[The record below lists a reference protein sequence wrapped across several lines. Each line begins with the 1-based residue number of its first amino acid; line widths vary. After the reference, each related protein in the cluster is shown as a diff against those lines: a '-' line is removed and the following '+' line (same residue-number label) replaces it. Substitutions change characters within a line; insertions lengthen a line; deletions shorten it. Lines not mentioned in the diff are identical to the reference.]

1 MFERR
6 LWRNLDYYFVGGVIA
21 LLAIGLV
28 VLNSASANVMPDPY
42 YFVKKQLIWILFGL
56 VGLVAVLSIDY
67 EQLKHYHLPLYV
79 LNIIMLAAVAL
90 VGHEAKGAQRWINL
104 GFFLLQPSE
113 FAKTI
118 TVITLACFLDK
129 RQGKLNCWQD
139 LVVPF
144 LYVAVPL
151 VLILKQP
158 DLGTALVL
166 LAILFGMLYV
176 SGANWKLLLIIFGG
190 GLLLTGLALFAH
202 FHFGLPLP
210 LQDYQMRRLVVFLN
224 PYNDGKGGTGEG
236 YHVIQSQIAI
246 GSGGWWGVGL
256 HQGSQVQLNFLPE
269 AHTDFIFSVVGEE
282 LGFVRTVGIIALYF
296 LVLYRMIRIA
306 GQAKDM
312 FGALLV
318 GGVTSMFAFHILV
331 NVGMT
336 TGIMPV
342 TGIPLPLFS
351 YGGSAMLANM
361 LALGLVLNVNLR
373 RQKILF

>member
-129 RQGKLNCWQD
+129 RQGKLNSWQD

-176 SGANWKLLLIIFGG
+176 SGANWKLLLMIFGG

>member
-176 SGANWKLLLIIFGG
+176 SGANWKLLLMIFGG

-318 GGVTSMFAFHILV
+318 GGVASMFAFHILV

>member
-176 SGANWKLLLIIFGG
+176 SGANWKLLLMIFGG
-190 GLLLTGLALFAH
+190 ALLLTGLALFAH

-318 GGVTSMFAFHILV
+318 GGVASMFAFHILV
-331 NVGMT
+331 NVGIT

>member
-176 SGANWKLLLIIFGG
+176 SGANWKLLLMIFGG

>member
-67 EQLKHYHLPLYV
+67 EQLKHYHLPLYA

-139 LVVPF
+139 LVIPF

-282 LGFVRTVGIIALYF
+282 LGFVRTLGIIALYF
-296 LVLYRMIRIA
+296 LILYRMVRIA

-318 GGVTSMFAFHILV
+318 GGVASMFAFHILV
-331 NVGMT
+331 NIGMT

>member
-67 EQLKHYHLPLYV
+67 EQLKHYHLPLYA

-139 LVVPF
+139 LVIPF

-282 LGFVRTVGIIALYF
+282 LGFVRTLGIIALYF
-296 LVLYRMIRIA
+296 LILYRMVRIA

-318 GGVTSMFAFHILV
+318 GGVASMFAFHILV
-331 NVGMT
+331 NIGMT

-342 TGIPLPLFS
+342 AGIPLPLFS

>member
-176 SGANWKLLLIIFGG
+176 SGANWKLLLMIFGG

-318 GGVTSMFAFHILV
+318 GGVASMFAFHILV
-331 NVGMT
+331 NVGIT

>member
-6 LWRNLDYYFVGGVIA
+6 LWRNLDWFFVGGITA
-21 LLAIGLV
+21 LLVVGLV
-28 VLNSASANVMPDPY
+28 VLNSASANVMADPY
-42 YFVKKQLIWILFGL
+42 YFVKKQIMWILFGL
-56 VGLVAVLSIDY
+56 AGFAAVLSIDY
-67 EQLKHYHLPLYV
+67 EQLKHYHLPLYA

-90 VGHEAKGAQRWINL
+90 VGHEAKGAQRWIDL
-104 GFFLLQPSE
+104 KFFLLQPSE

-118 TVITLACFLDK
+118 TVVTLACFLDK
-129 RQGKLNCWQD
+129 RQGRLNRWQD
-139 LVVPF
+139 LLVPF
-144 LYVAVPL
+144 LYVSVPL
-151 VLILKQP
+151 ILILKQP

-190 GLLLTGLALFAH
+190 GLVLVGLALYAH

-224 PYNDGKGGTGEG
+224 PYNDGKGGMGEG

-282 LGFVRTVGIIALYF
+282 MGFIRTVGIITLYF

-318 GGVTSMFAFHILV
+318 GGVASMFAFHILV
-331 NVGMT
+331 NIGMT